1 MAPITTTGNI
11 PDFCVVAGTAVAIDG
26 TVVAGV
32 PEVVSTAVECVVT
45 GAVLVAVRILTCTD
59 PMGGTTFTI

>member
-1 MAPITTTGNI
+1 MAPITTTGNM
-11 PDFCVVAGTAVAIDG
+11 PDFCVVAGTVVSVNG

-32 PEVVSTAVECVVT
+32 PAVVSAAVECVVT

-59 PMGGTTFTI
+59 PMGGTMFTM

>member
-11 PDFCVVAGTAVAIDG
+11 PDFCVVAGTVAVNG

-32 PEVVSTAVECVVT
+32 PAVVRAAVDFVVT

-59 PMGGTTFTI
+59 PMGGTMFTI